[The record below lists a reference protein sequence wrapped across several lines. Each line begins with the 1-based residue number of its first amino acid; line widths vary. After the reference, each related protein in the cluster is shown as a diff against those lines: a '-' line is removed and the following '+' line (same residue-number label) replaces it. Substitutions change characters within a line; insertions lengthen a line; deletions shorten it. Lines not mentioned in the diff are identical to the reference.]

1 MAGMSWLAVPLGVFG
16 CMLITFAP
24 YTGGSSGLSAFGF
37 LLVMIG
43 TLVFL
48 RGNRLKNQ
56 AREERRHREM
66 MAALAARDKAKLD

>member
-16 CMLITFAP
+16 CLLITFAP
-24 YTGGSSGLSAFGF
+24 YAVGSSGLSAFGF

-48 RGNRLKNQ
+48 RGNRLKRAQ
-56 AREERRHREM
+56 SEERRHREM
-66 MAALAARDKAKLD
+66 MEAIAKRDKPA